1 MGEALESFSNI
12 VFNLLIES
20 VDDDIK
26 EAQTHITNKNYG
38 ENPTHTQLGKDATD
52 HPLNGLA
59 AKLAELAVKD
69 VGYRIKNI
77 WDGKI
82 SDPNGNKIVDYVLNT
97 YFRHPRDVNWM
108 EEDILKWVGRNK
120 TKLEKLCEPTIAT
133 HTHKIA
139 KREISK
145 WLNKI
150 KEIKKYFSK

>member
-1 MGEALESFSNI
+1 MHSSFVSCFLQTI
-12 VFNLLIES
+12 IFV
-20 VDDDIK
+20 IK
-26 EAQTHITNKNYG
+26 
-38 ENPTHTQLGKDATD
+38 
-52 HPLNGLA
+52 
-59 AKLAELAVKD
+59 
-69 VGYRIKNI
+69 
-77 WDGKI
+77 
-82 SDPNGNKIVDYVLNT
+82 NT

-108 EEDILKWVGRNK
+108 EEKVSDWVKENK